1 MSYYRDTKKGFGIVA
16 VCFLLVAVLLC
27 GMMTSWF
34 KDWNPY
40 CWFGHDYDEDGIC
53 QKCGEEKPV
62 EEEDDKEDN
71 ALAFAGVSGQG
82 IGLRRIRSVANTS
95 NINGKAVETQTIE
108 AVVQGDTDNLSVT
121 WSIAWA
127 NAASAWA
134 NGKDVN
140 DYVKLSSTTANP
152 IDISCE
158 QAFGEQ
164 VILTCTAN
172 FDPSVKAT
180 ATIDYEKRIL
190 GVEFTCDA
198 INMLSSTYVDMA
210 TSDMLTTFNAS
221 LKYSDGTVACASATT
236 VKVTSVTLE
245 LSDALHNAIGDSNN
259 AASYLSKANAY
270 CGVADYN
277 RSITLTEN
285 GSSTASWGTMSP
297 KVKFDDFF
305 KMTSGEKVYCK
316 AAQNYIKNTVAA
328 NDRYMIVSAVVTVT
342 IDGVATTHNISM
354 NVPIATSYLESY
366 TFPNSITLDPGSIKF

>member
-1 MSYYRDTKKGFGIVA
+1 MKTRDKASLAIFLAVITLLAMVA
-16 VCFLLVAVLLC
+16 GTVFAV
-27 GMMTSWF
+27 GQA
-34 KDWNPY
+34 K
-40 CWFGHDYDEDGIC
+40 CWWGHDYDEDGIC
-53 QKCGEEKPV
+53 TKCGYVKPAD
-62 EEEDDKEDN
+62 EEDNKEDN
-71 ALAFAGVSGQG
+71 ALAFAAVSGQG

-95 NINGKAVETQTIE
+95 NINDKAVETQTIE
-108 AVVQGDTDNLSVT
+108 AVIQGDTDNLSVN

-152 IDISCE
+152 IDVSCE

-172 FDPSVKAT
+172 FDSSVKAT

-198 INMLSSTYVDMA
+198 INMLSSAYVNTA
-210 TSDMLTTFNAS
+210 TSDMLTTFKAS
-221 LKYSDGTVACASATT
+221 LKYSDGTVACASTT
-236 VKVTSVTLE
+236 AVKVTSVTLK
-245 LSDALHNAIGDSNN
+245 LSDALHNAIGDSSNS
-259 AASYLSKANAY
+259 ASYLSKANAY

-277 RSITLTEN
+277 RSITLTDN
-285 GSSTASWGTMSP
+285 GSSTASWGNMSP

-305 KMTSGEKVYCK
+305 KMTSGEKVYCRV
-316 AAQNYIKNTVAA
+316 AQNYIKNTVAA
-328 NDRYMIVSAVVTVT
+328 SDRYMIVSAVVTVT

-366 TFPNSITLDPGSIKF
+366 TFPSSITLDPGSITF